1 MPETQANGIAIH
13 HRFDGPQ
20 DAPVLMLSN
29 SLGTRLEMWDSQIRA
44 LAARYR
50 VLRYDGR
57 GHGRTAVPD
66 GPYGIRLLAEDAI
79 ALLDALG
86 VERAHFCGLSKG
98 GMVGQVLGAEHGDR
112 ISSLTLCATA
122 CRLGPK
128 ELWNERIAAVIEKG
142 MPAVAEGVLERWLTR
157 RYREEAPAEVE
168 RVREMILETPSR
180 GYAGCCAAIRDMDL
194 CGMLSRIRV
203 PTLVIAGEDDP
214 ATPPDVVR
222 AVHERIPGSRLV
234 VIPQA
239 AHLLNIEQAETFNR
253 TLLGFLDQHTKP

>member
-29 SLGTRLEMWDSQIRA
+29 SLGT
-44 LAARYR
+44 RYR

-122 CRLGPK
+122 CRL
-128 ELWNERIAAVIEKG
+128 
-142 MPAVAEGVLERWLTR
+142 
-157 RYREEAPAEVE
+157 
-168 RVREMILETPSR
+168 
-180 GYAGCCAAIRDMDL
+180 
-194 CGMLSRIRV
+194 
-203 PTLVIAGEDDP
+203 
-214 ATPPDVVR
+214 
-222 AVHERIPGSRLV
+222 
-234 VIPQA
+234 
-239 AHLLNIEQAETFNR
+239 
-253 TLLGFLDQHTKP
+253 